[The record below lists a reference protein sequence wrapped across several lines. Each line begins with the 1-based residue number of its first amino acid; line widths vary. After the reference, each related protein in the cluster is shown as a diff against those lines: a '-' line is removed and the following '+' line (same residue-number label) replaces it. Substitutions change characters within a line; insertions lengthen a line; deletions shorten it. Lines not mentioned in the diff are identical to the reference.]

1 MTARSVPEWIGK
13 TPDTKVPARVRL
25 RIFENHGG
33 ICHISKRKIGPSDL
47 WDLDHVIPLK
57 DGGEHRETNMRPGIR
72 EAHRLKTAHE
82 NADRAIANRKRR
94 KAIGIRPTARNPI
107 MGSVASGWKNS
118 FNGWVKR

>member
-25 RIFENHGG
+25 RIFEANGG
-33 ICHISKRKIGPSDL
+33 ICHISGRKIGPSDL
-47 WDLDHVIPLK
+47 WDVDHVTPLK
-57 DGGEHRETNMRPGIR
+57 DGGEHRETNMRPAIR
-72 EAHRLKTAHE
+72 EAHRIKTAHE

-118 FNGWVKR
+118 FNGWTKR